1 MVSGVVLQ
9 FERALFHLA
18 NAGAG
23 ESVAVEQVDDVSRHR
38 EGRTIIQE
46 QDKKTI
52 ARRNSILGDRSNDLW
67 RTLQIWI
74 QGVRESNQASTQY
87 LLVTNARP
95 KGSIVDAMRRPL
107 TDPDRGIAILSAM
120 RAAGRARQ
128 SKPGAMPTKIQ
139 AMIDDVLA
147 STDSDLLDLAR
158 RVELVEQYDS
168 SAQRPEIAAR
178 LGLHPDI
185 ECDVVLDAVMGW
197 IIERL
202 KTSWDRNE
210 AGVITK
216 EECLRYVGNTQARQ
230 IRRRWMPRP
239 PREVP
244 VTDRDIENA
253 RGRAFVDQVV
263 RIGLQEDEILQ
274 AIEHWAQFNTER
286 YRLALT
292 GDIPAEEWDDR
303 AERLRQRWQQIDR
316 RTARSHKDAPLVDRG
331 YHVYSETTYD
341 HHEDVAGNPCREL
354 YMTAG
359 HYHRLADDARV
370 RWHPNYRAD

>member
-1 MVSGVVLQ
+1 
-9 FERALFHLA
+9 
-18 NAGAG
+18 
-23 ESVAVEQVDDVSRHR
+23 
-38 EGRTIIQE
+38 
-46 QDKKTI
+46 
-52 ARRNSILGDRSNDLW
+52 
-67 RTLQIWI
+67 
-74 QGVRESNQASTQY
+74 
-87 LLVTNARP
+87 
-95 KGSIVDAMRRPL
+95 
-107 TDPDRGIAILSAM
+107 
-120 RAAGRARQ
+120 
-128 SKPGAMPTKIQ
+128 MPTKIQ